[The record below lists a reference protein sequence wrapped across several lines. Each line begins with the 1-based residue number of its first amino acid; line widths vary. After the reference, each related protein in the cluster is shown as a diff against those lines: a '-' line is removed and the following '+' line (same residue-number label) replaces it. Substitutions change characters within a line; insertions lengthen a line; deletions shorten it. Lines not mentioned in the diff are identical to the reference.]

1 MKKPYI
7 KYLAALI
14 MFGSNGIIAKQIA
27 LGSYEI
33 VFTRTLIGSMFLI
46 LIFLLTRQK
55 VTSLKNRTHL
65 ILAVCSGVAM
75 GISWMF
81 LYEAYAQIGVSIA
94 SLAYYCGPVLVM
106 MLSPVL
112 FREKLTWVK
121 ISGFLA
127 VIIGMLL
134 VNQSALMDGKASWGL
149 VFGIL
154 SAVMY
159 AFMVV
164 LNKKAASVTGL
175 ENSVIQLIASFMT
188 VAVFVGLK
196 EGFNISIEPGSVLP
210 ILVLGVI
217 NTGLGCYLYFSSI
230 GKLPVQTVAVCGY
243 LEPLSA
249 LIFSAVFL
257 MEKLELMQIA
267 GAVLILGGAAFG
279 AFPRKAMNN
288 EK

>member
-33 VFTRTLIGSMFLI
+33 VLTRTLIGSVFLV
-46 LIFLLTRQK
+46 LIFLLTKQK
-55 VTSLKNRTHL
+55 VTSLKNRTHV
-65 ILAVCSGVAM
+65 ILVVCSGAAM

-81 LYEAYAQIGVSIA
+81 LYEAYAQMGVSIA

-134 VNQSALMDGKASWGL
+134 VNQSALMGGKASWGL

-257 MEKLELMQIA
+257 MEKLELIQIA

>member
-33 VFTRTLIGSMFLI
+33 VLTRTLIGSVFLV
-46 LIFLLTRQK
+46 LIFLLTKQK
-55 VTSLKNRTHL
+55 VTSLKNRTHV
-65 ILAVCSGVAM
+65 ILVVCSGAAM

-81 LYEAYAQIGVSIA
+81 LYEAYAQMGVSIA

-134 VNQSALMDGKASWGL
+134 VNQSALMGGKASWGL
-149 VFGIL
+149 VFGVL

-257 MEKLELMQIA
+257 MEKLELIQIS